1 MIASGNHTLK
11 MRSGVEGSLTQL
23 LLKSIERIRFFDFAA
38 LRATSLR
45 ITCGRKINCNLT
57 FFIGKGR
64 TFYALVTD
72 AYEAFEHFGFFKFL
86 ASSEW
91 NYTEGSE
98 QYGALPFITG
108 TLMTTLLALIFCIP
122 FSLPVALFVGEYF
135 KGTKMAA
142 VLSTVTDL
150 LAGIPSIIYGLW
162 GFYTLR
168 PIIMALNISPQ
179 GSGVLTAS
187 LVLAIMIIPYAAS
200 LSAEFIKMVPNDLKE
215 GAYSLGATRAEV
227 IRKVVFPVA
236 GSGIFSSYILAIGRA
251 LGETMT
257 VTMLIG
263 NTNNIP
269 ESITSTGNSMAS
281 IIANQFGEADDL
293 RLSSLIAIGL
303 ILFLITAIINMV
315 GKIMIKRARIV

>member
-1 MIASGNHTLK
+1 MNDRIY
-11 MRSGVEGSLTQL
+11 RIL
-23 LLKSIERIRFFDFAA
+23 LFAA
-38 LRATSLR
+38 ALVMPLV
-45 ITCGRKINCNLT
+45 CG
-57 FFIGKGR
+57 GVV
-64 TFYALVTD
+64 YALVTD
-72 AYEAFEHFGFFKFL
+72 ASEAFEHFGFFNFL
-86 ASSEW
+86 TSSEW
-91 NYTEGSE
+91 SYTEGAE

-108 TLMTTLLALIFCIP
+108 TLITTLLALIFCIP

-135 KGTKMAA
+135 KGTRVAA
-142 VLSTVTDL
+142 ILSTVTDL

-168 PIIMALNISPQ
+168 PLIIMLDISPQ
-179 GSGVLTAS
+179 GSGVLIAS
-187 LVLAIMIIPYAAS
+187 LVLAIMIVPYAAS

-215 GAYSLGATRAEV
+215 AAYSLGATRAEV
-227 IRKVVFPVA
+227 IRRVVFPVA
-236 GSGIFSSYILAIGRA
+236 GSGIFSAYILAIGRA

-269 ESITSTGNSMAS
+269 DSITSTGNSMAS

-303 ILFLITAIINMV
+303 ILFLITAVINMI
-315 GKIMIKRARIV
+315 GKIMIKRARIA

>member
-1 MIASGNHTLK
+1 MNDKIYKVVLF
-11 MRSGVEGSLTQL
+11 
-23 LLKSIERIRFFDFAA
+23 IAA
-38 LRATSLR
+38 L
-45 ITCGRKINCNLT
+45 IMPIVCG
-57 FFIGKGR
+57 GVV
-64 TFYALVTD
+64 YALVTD
-72 AYEAFEHFGFFKFL
+72 AYDAFEHFGFFRFL
-86 ASSEW
+86 TSSDW
-91 NYTEGSE
+91 SYTEGAE

-108 TLMTTLLALIFCIP
+108 TLLTTLLALIFCIP

-135 KGTKMAA
+135 KGTKVAA

-168 PIIMALNISPQ
+168 PIIMALNISEQ
-179 GSGVLTAS
+179 GSGILTAS

-227 IRKVVFPVA
+227 VRKVIFPVA
-236 GSGIFSSYILAIGRA
+236 GSGIFSSYVLAIGRA

-269 ESITSTGNSMAS
+269 NSITSTGNSMAS

-293 RLSSLIAIGL
+293 RLSSLIAIGQ
-303 ILFLITAIINMV
+303 ILFLITAVINMV
-315 GKIMIKRARIV
+315 GKIMIKRARIS

>member
-1 MIASGNHTLK
+1 MSDKLYK
-11 MRSGVEGSLTQL
+11 VL
-23 LLKSIERIRFFDFAA
+23 LSVAA
-38 LRATSLR
+38 LLMPV
-45 ITCGRKINCNLT
+45 ICG
-57 FFIGKGR
+57 GVV
-64 TFYALVTD
+64 YALVTD
-72 AYEAFEHFGFFKFL
+72 AYDAFEYFGFFNFL
-86 ASSEW
+86 TSSEW
-91 NYTEGSE
+91 SYTPGAEK
-98 QYGALPFITG
+98 YGALPFITG
-108 TLMTTLLALIFCIP
+108 TLMTTIVALLFCIP

-135 KGTKMAA
+135 KGSKMAS
-142 VLSTVTDL
+142 LLGTVTDL

-179 GSGVLTAS
+179 GSGILTAS
-187 LVLAIMIIPYAAS
+187 LVLAIMIVPYAAS

-215 GAYSLGATRAEV
+215 GAYSLGATRWEV
-227 IRKVVFPVA
+227 VRKVIFPVA

-269 ESITSTGNSMAS
+269 DSITSTGNSMAS

-303 ILFLITAIINMV
+303 VLFLITAIINMI
-315 GKIMIKRARIV
+315 GKMMINRARIS

>member
-1 MIASGNHTLK
+1 MNDKLYRITLY
-11 MRSGVEGSLTQL
+11 V
-23 LLKSIERIRFFDFAA
+23 AA
-38 LRATSLR
+38 L
-45 ITCGRKINCNLT
+45 IMPIVCG
-57 FFIGKGR
+57 GVV
-64 TFYALVTD
+64 YALVTD
-72 AYEAFEHFGFFKFL
+72 AYEAFEHFGFLKFL
-86 ASSEW
+86 TSSEW
-91 NYTEGSE
+91 SYTEGSE

-108 TLMTTLLALIFCIP
+108 TLMTTLLALVFCIP

-135 KGTKMAA
+135 KGTKVAS

-168 PIIMALNISPQ
+168 PIIMGLNISPQ
-179 GSGVLTAS
+179 GSGILTAS
-187 LVLAIMIIPYAAS
+187 LVLAIMIVPYAAS
-200 LSAEFIKMVPNDLKE
+200 LSAEFVKMVPNELKE

-227 IRKVVFPVA
+227 VRNVVFPVA
-236 GSGIFSSYILAIGRA
+236 GSGIFSSYVLAIGRA

-269 ESITSTGNSMAS
+269 NSITSTGNSMAS

-303 ILFLITAIINMV
+303 ILFLITAFINMI
-315 GKIMIKRARIV
+315 GKIMIKHARIS

>member
-1 MIASGNHTLK
+1 MNDKLYK
-11 MRSGVEGSLTQL
+11 VL
-23 LLKSIERIRFFDFAA
+23 LFVAA
-38 LRATSLR
+38 LTMPVV
-45 ITCGRKINCNLT
+45 CG
-57 FFIGKGR
+57 GVV
-64 TFYALVTD
+64 YALVTD
-72 AYEAFEHFGFFKFL
+72 AYEAFERFGFFQFL
-86 ASSEW
+86 TSKEW
-91 NYTEGSE
+91 SYTEGAE

-108 TLMTTLLALIFCIP
+108 TLMTTSLALVFCIP

-135 KGTKMAA
+135 KGSKVAQ

-168 PIIMALNISPQ
+168 PLLMSLGISPQ

-187 LVLAIMIIPYAAS
+187 LVLAIMIVPYAAS
-200 LSAEFIKMVPNDLKE
+200 LSAEFIKMVPGELKE
-215 GAYSLGATRAEV
+215 SAYSLGATRCEV

-236 GSGIFSSYILAIGRA
+236 GSGVFSAYVLAIGRA

-269 ESITSTGNSMAS
+269 YSITSTGNSMAS
-281 IIANQFGEADDL
+281 IIANQFGEASDL
-293 RLSSLIAIGL
+293 RFSSLIAIGL
-303 ILFLITAIINMV
+303 VLFLITAVINLM
-315 GKIMIKRARIV
+315 GKIMIKRARIA

>member
-1 MIASGNHTLK
+1 MNDKIYN
-11 MRSGVEGSLTQL
+11 L
-23 LLKSIERIRFFDFAA
+23 LLLLATLVVPLVCGSIV
-38 LRATSLR
+38 
-45 ITCGRKINCNLT
+45 
-57 FFIGKGR
+57 
-64 TFYALVTD
+64 YALVTD
-72 AYEAFEHFGFFKFL
+72 ATEAFNHFGFLNFL
-86 ASSEW
+86 TSSEW
-91 NYTEGSE
+91 SYTEGSE
-98 QYGALPFITG
+98 TYGALPFVVG
-108 TLMTTLLALIFCIP
+108 TLLTTLLALLFCIP

-135 KGTKMAA
+135 RGTKLAA

-168 PIIMALNISPQ
+168 PVIMALDISPQ

-227 IRKVVFPVA
+227 IRHIVFPFA
-236 GSGIFSSYILAIGRA
+236 GSGIFSAYILAIGRA

-269 ESITSTGNSMAS
+269 GSLTATGNSMAS
-281 IIANQFGEADDL
+281 IIANQFGEADGL

-303 ILFLITAIINMV
+303 LLFLITAFINMV
-315 GKIMIKRARIV
+315 GKIMIKRARIS

>member
-1 MIASGNHTLK
+1 MNDKIYKVILFIAAIIVPTVCG
-11 MRSGVEGSLTQL
+11 GV
-23 LLKSIERIRFFDFAA
+23 I
-38 LRATSLR
+38 
-45 ITCGRKINCNLT
+45 
-57 FFIGKGR
+57 
-64 TFYALVTD
+64 YALVTD
-72 AYEAFEHFGFFKFL
+72 AYDAFEHFGFLKFL
-86 ASSEW
+86 TSSEW
-91 NYTEGSE
+91 SYTEGAE

-135 KGTKMAA
+135 KGTKIAA

-168 PIIMALNISPQ
+168 PVIMALNISPQ

-200 LSAEFIKMVPNDLKE
+200 LSAEFIKMAPNDLKE

-236 GSGIFSSYILAIGRA
+236 GSGIFSAYVLAIGRA

-269 ESITSTGNSMAS
+269 DSITSTGNSMAS
-281 IIANQFGEADDL
+281 IIANQFGEADGL

-303 ILFLITAIINMV
+303 VLFLITAAINMV
-315 GKIMIKRARIV
+315 GKIMIKRARIS

>member
-1 MIASGNHTLK
+1 MSDKLYK
-11 MRSGVEGSLTQL
+11 VL
-23 LLKSIERIRFFDFAA
+23 LFVAA
-38 LRATSLR
+38 LVMPTV
-45 ITCGRKINCNLT
+45 CGGVI
-57 FFIGKGR
+57 
-64 TFYALVTD
+64 YALVTD
-72 AYEAFEHFGFFKFL
+72 AYEAFEHFGFFRFL
-86 ASSEW
+86 TSSEW
-91 NYTEGSE
+91 SYTEGAE
-98 QYGALPFITG
+98 VYGALPFITG
-108 TLMTTLLALIFCIP
+108 TLMTTLLALLFCIP

-135 KGTKMAA
+135 KGTRVAA

-168 PIIMALNISPQ
+168 PIIMAMNISPQ

-187 LVLAIMIIPYAAS
+187 LVLAIMIVPYAAS
-200 LSAEFIKMVPNDLKE
+200 LSAEFIKMVPNELKE

-227 IRKVVFPVA
+227 IGKLVFPVA
-236 GSGIFSSYILAIGRA
+236 GSGIFSAYILAIGRA

-269 ESITSTGNSMAS
+269 DSITSTGNSMAS

-303 ILFLITAIINMV
+303 LLFLITAVINMI
-315 GKIMIKRARIV
+315 GKILIKRARIS

>member
-1 MIASGNHTLK
+1 MNDKIYN
-11 MRSGVEGSLTQL
+11 L
-23 LLKSIERIRFFDFAA
+23 LLLLAA
-38 LRATSLR
+38 LVVPLV
-45 ITCGRKINCNLT
+45 CGGIV
-57 FFIGKGR
+57 
-64 TFYALVTD
+64 YALVTD
-72 AYEAFEHFGFFKFL
+72 ATEAFNHFGFLNFL
-86 ASSEW
+86 TSSKWSYTESSE
-91 NYTEGSE
+91 T
-98 QYGALPFITG
+98 YGALPFVVG
-108 TLMTTLLALIFCIP
+108 TLLTTLLALLFCIP

-135 KGTKMAA
+135 RGTKLAA

-168 PIIMALNISPQ
+168 PVIMALDISPQ

-227 IRKVVFPVA
+227 IRHIVFPFA
-236 GSGIFSSYILAIGRA
+236 GSGIFSAYILAIGRA

-269 ESITSTGNSMAS
+269 GSLTATGNSMAS
-281 IIANQFGEADDL
+281 IIANQFGEADGL

-303 ILFLITAIINMV
+303 LLFLITAFINMV
-315 GKIMIKRARIV
+315 GKIMIKRARIS

>member
-1 MIASGNHTLK
+1 MNDKIYK
-11 MRSGVEGSLTQL
+11 IL
-23 LLKSIERIRFFDFAA
+23 LFAA
-38 LRATSLR
+38 AL
-45 ITCGRKINCNLT
+45 IMPIVCG
-57 FFIGKGR
+57 GVV
-64 TFYALVTD
+64 YALVTD

-86 ASSEW
+86 TSSEW
-91 NYTEGSE
+91 SYTDGAE

-108 TLMTTLLALIFCIP
+108 TLMTTLLALVFCIP

-135 KGTKMAA
+135 KDTMAA
-142 VLSTVTDL
+142 SVLSTVTDL

-168 PIIMALNISPQ
+168 PLIMALNISPQ
-179 GSGVLTAS
+179 GSGILTAS
-187 LVLAIMIIPYAAS
+187 LVLAIMIVPYAAS

-236 GSGIFSSYILAIGRA
+236 GSGVFSSYVLAIGRA

-269 ESITSTGNSMAS
+269 DSITSTGNSMAS
-281 IIANQFGEADDL
+281 IIANQFGEASDL
-293 RLSSLIAIGL
+293 RFSSLIAIGL
-303 ILFLITAIINMV
+303 VLFFITAFINMI
-315 GKIMIKRARIV
+315 GKMMIKRARIS

>member
-1 MIASGNHTLK
+1 MSDKLYK
-11 MRSGVEGSLTQL
+11 VL
-23 LLKSIERIRFFDFAA
+23 LSVAA
-38 LRATSLR
+38 L
-45 ITCGRKINCNLT
+45 IMPVVCG
-57 FFIGKGR
+57 GVV
-64 TFYALVTD
+64 YALVTD
-72 AYEAFEHFGFFKFL
+72 AYDAFNHFGFFKFL
-86 ASSEW
+86 TSSEW
-91 NYTEGSE
+91 NYTPGAEK
-98 QYGALPFITG
+98 YGALPFITG

-135 KGTKMAA
+135 KGTKVAS

-168 PIIMALNISPQ
+168 PRIMALNISPQ
-179 GSGVLTAS
+179 GSGILTAS
-187 LVLAIMIIPYAAS
+187 LVLAIMIVPYAAS

-215 GAYSLGATRAEV
+215 GAYSLGATRSEV
-227 IRKVVFPVA
+227 VRKVIFPVA

-269 ESITSTGNSMAS
+269 DSITSTGNSMAS

-303 ILFLITAIINMV
+303 ILFLITAIINLV
-315 GKIMIKRARIV
+315 GKMMIKRARIS

>member
-1 MIASGNHTLK
+1 MNDKIYRVILF
-11 MRSGVEGSLTQL
+11 
-23 LLKSIERIRFFDFAA
+23 IAA
-38 LRATSLR
+38 L
-45 ITCGRKINCNLT
+45 IVPIVCGGVI
-57 FFIGKGR
+57 
-64 TFYALVTD
+64 YALVTD
-72 AYEAFEHFGFFKFL
+72 AYDAFEYFGFFKFL
-86 ASSEW
+86 SSSEW
-91 NYTEGSE
+91 NYSEGAE

-135 KGTKMAA
+135 KGKRVAA
-142 VLSTVTDL
+142 ILSTVVDL

-168 PIIMALNISPQ
+168 PLIMALNISPQ

-187 LVLAIMIIPYAAS
+187 LVLAIMIIPYASS

-227 IRKVVFPVA
+227 VQKVVFPVA
-236 GSGIFSSYILAIGRA
+236 GAGIFSSYVLAIGRA

-269 ESITSTGNSMAS
+269 DSITSTGNSMAS
-281 IIANQFGEADDL
+281 IITNQFGEADGL

-303 ILFLITAIINMV
+303 ILFLITAGINMV

>member
-1 MIASGNHTLK
+1 MNDKIY
-11 MRSGVEGSLTQL
+11 
-23 LLKSIERIRFFDFAA
+23 RIILFIAA
-38 LRATSLR
+38 LVMP
-45 ITCGRKINCNLT
+45 IVCGGVI
-57 FFIGKGR
+57 
-64 TFYALVTD
+64 YALITD
-72 AYEAFEHFGFFKFL
+72 AYEAFEHFGFFRFL
-86 ASSEW
+86 SSSEW
-91 NYTEGSE
+91 SYTEGEE

-108 TLMTTLLALIFCIP
+108 TLMTTLLALVLCLP

-135 KGTKMAA
+135 KGTRVAA

-168 PIIMALNISPQ
+168 PIIMALDISPQ
-179 GSGVLTAS
+179 GSGILTAS
-187 LVLAIMIIPYAAS
+187 LVLAIMIVPYAAS
-200 LSAEFIKMVPNDLKE
+200 LSAEFIKMVPNNLKE

-227 IRKVVFPVA
+227 VRKVIFPVA
-236 GSGIFSSYILAIGRA
+236 GPGIFSAYVLAIGRA

-269 ESITSTGNSMAS
+269 DSITSTGNSMAS
-281 IIANQFGEADDL
+281 VIANQFGEADGL

-303 ILFLITAIINMV
+303 ILFLITALINMA
-315 GKIMIKRARIV
+315 GKIMIKRARIS

>member
-1 MIASGNHTLK
+1 MNDKIYN
-11 MRSGVEGSLTQL
+11 L
-23 LLKSIERIRFFDFAA
+23 LLLLAA
-38 LRATSLR
+38 LVVPLV
-45 ITCGRKINCNLT
+45 CGGIV
-57 FFIGKGR
+57 
-64 TFYALVTD
+64 YALVTD
-72 AYEAFEHFGFFKFL
+72 ATEAFNHFGFLNFL
-86 ASSEW
+86 TSSEW
-91 NYTEGSE
+91 SYTEGSE
-98 QYGALPFITG
+98 TYGALPFVVG
-108 TLMTTLLALIFCIP
+108 TLLTTLLALLFCIP

-135 KGTKMAA
+135 RGTKLAA
-142 VLSTVTDL
+142 ILSTVTDL

-168 PIIMALNISPQ
+168 PVIMALDISPQ

-227 IRKVVFPVA
+227 IRHIVFPFA
-236 GSGIFSSYILAIGRA
+236 GSGIFSAYILAIGRA

-269 ESITSTGNSMAS
+269 GSLTATGNSMAS
-281 IIANQFGEADDL
+281 IIANQFGEADGL

-303 ILFLITAIINMV
+303 LLFLITAFINMV
-315 GKIMIKRARIV
+315 GKIMIKRARIS

>member
-1 MIASGNHTLK
+1 MSDKLYK
-11 MRSGVEGSLTQL
+11 VL
-23 LLKSIERIRFFDFAA
+23 LFIAA
-38 LRATSLR
+38 L
-45 ITCGRKINCNLT
+45 IMPVVCGGVI
-57 FFIGKGR
+57 
-64 TFYALVTD
+64 YALVTD
-72 AYEAFEHFGFFKFL
+72 AYDAFEHFGFFRFL
-86 ASSEW
+86 TSSEW
-91 NYTEGSE
+91 DYTQGEE

-135 KGTKMAA
+135 KGSRVAS
-142 VLSTVTDL
+142 VLSTITDL

-168 PIIMALNISPQ
+168 PVIMALNISPQ
-179 GSGVLTAS
+179 GSGILTAS
-187 LVLAIMIIPYAAS
+187 LVLAIMIVPYAAS
-200 LSAEFIKMVPNDLKE
+200 LSTEFIKMVPNDLKE

-227 IRKVVFPVA
+227 VRKIIFPVA
-236 GSGIFSSYILAIGRA
+236 GSGIFSSYVLAIGRA

-269 ESITSTGNSMAS
+269 DSITSTGNSMAS

-303 ILFLITAIINMV
+303 ILFLITAIINMI
-315 GKIMIKRARIV
+315 GKIMIKRARIS

>member
-1 MIASGNHTLK
+1 MNDKLYRLILF
-11 MRSGVEGSLTQL
+11 
-23 LLKSIERIRFFDFAA
+23 IAA
-38 LRATSLR
+38 L
-45 ITCGRKINCNLT
+45 IVPVVCG
-57 FFIGKGR
+57 GVV
-64 TFYALVTD
+64 YALVTD
-72 AYEAFEHFGFFKFL
+72 AYDAFEHFGFFKFL
-86 ASSEW
+86 TSSDW
-91 NYTEGSE
+91 SYTEGAE

-108 TLMTTLLALIFCIP
+108 TLMTTLLALVFCIP

-135 KGTKMAA
+135 KGTKIAA

-179 GSGVLTAS
+179 GSGILTAS

-236 GSGIFSSYILAIGRA
+236 GSGIFSSYVLAIGRA

-269 ESITSTGNSMAS
+269 DSITSTGNSMAS
-281 IIANQFGEADDL
+281 IIANQFGEADGL

-303 ILFLITAIINMV
+303 VLFLITAAINMV
-315 GKIMIKRARIV
+315 GKIMIKRARIS

>member
-1 MIASGNHTLK
+1 MNDKLYKI
-11 MRSGVEGSLTQL
+11 L
-23 LLKSIERIRFFDFAA
+23 LFAA
-38 LRATSLR
+38 AL
-45 ITCGRKINCNLT
+45 IMPIVCG
-57 FFIGKGR
+57 GVV
-64 TFYALVTD
+64 YALVTD
-72 AYEAFEHFGFFKFL
+72 AYEAFEYFGFFNFL
-86 ASSEW
+86 TSREW
-91 NYTEGSE
+91 SYTEGAE

-108 TLMTTLLALIFCIP
+108 TLMTTLLALLFCIP

-135 KGTKMAA
+135 KGTRIAA
-142 VLSTVTDL
+142 ILSTVTDL

-168 PIIMALNISPQ
+168 PLIISLNISPQ
-179 GSGVLTAS
+179 GSGILTAS
-187 LVLAIMIIPYAAS
+187 LVLAIMIVPYAAS

-215 GAYSLGATRAEV
+215 GAYSLGATRGDV

-269 ESITSTGNSMAS
+269 ETITSTGNSMAS

-303 ILFLITAIINMV
+303 VLFLITAFINLI
-315 GKIMIKRARIV
+315 GKIMIKRARIA

>member
-1 MIASGNHTLK
+1 MNDKIYRVILFIAAMVMPIVCG
-11 MRSGVEGSLTQL
+11 GVV
-23 LLKSIERIRFFDFAA
+23 
-38 LRATSLR
+38 
-45 ITCGRKINCNLT
+45 
-57 FFIGKGR
+57 
-64 TFYALVTD
+64 YALVTD
-72 AYEAFEHFGFFKFL
+72 AYDAFEHFGFLKFL
-86 ASSEW
+86 TSSDW
-91 NYTEGSE
+91 SYTEGAE

-135 KGTKMAA
+135 KGTRIAA
-142 VLSTVTDL
+142 ILSTIVDL

-168 PIIMALNISPQ
+168 PLIMALNISPQ
-179 GSGVLTAS
+179 GSGILTAS
-187 LVLAIMIIPYAAS
+187 LVLAIMIIPYASS
-200 LSAEFIKMVPNDLKE
+200 LSAEFIKMLPNDLKE
-215 GAYSLGATRAEV
+215 GAYSLGATQAEV
-227 IRKVVFPVA
+227 VQKVVFPVA
-236 GSGIFSSYILAIGRA
+236 GAGIFSSYVLAIGRA

-269 ESITSTGNSMAS
+269 DSITSTGNSMAS

-303 ILFLITAIINMV
+303 ILFLITAGVNMV